1 MLKQTQQ
8 KTKRGWLE
16 RAAGNNPLLVQA
28 LGLTVVIVGAGSLLS
43 ALWVSVIVAV
53 HLIICEV
60 LAAAALKKVP
70 EWLRI
75 AIYFALGLLIA
86 APAAYW
92 LDRSGSTSVV
102 ALRIFTPL
110 LAANTITVA
119 RCERYGVYQT
129 VPKALKDGVANALG
143 FTAVAV
149 VIGFVRE
156 LLGAGTLMGRSIMA
170 VHIRGFLMPFG
181 GFLLLG
187 IMAAGLKFV
196 LQLTGQQ
203 EAEEAMELVPEDRVE
218 RLEKKQQLIE
228 QEEAP
233 AQELKPDEEEW
244 DGNGEDGDT
253 PPKPIPVDQILNDL
267 DGIDIALDDTK
278 GTAQGEKLSM
288 EELEHL
294 LDDLGNH

>member
-28 LGLTVVIVGAGSLLS
+28 LGLTVVIVGATNLVS
-43 ALWVSVIVAV
+43 ALLVSLIVAV

-75 AIYFALGLLIA
+75 AIYFALGLVIA

-92 LDRSGSTSVV
+92 LDRSGSTSMVV
-102 ALRIFTPL
+102 LRIFTPL

-149 VIGFVRE
+149 VVGFLRE
-156 LLGAGTLMGRSIMA
+156 LLGAGTVMGRSVMA

-187 IMAAGLKFV
+187 IMAAGLKFI

-228 QEEAP
+228 QEEQP
-233 AQELKPDEEEW
+233 ERPDEEPEQ
-244 DGNGEDGDT
+244 GGEDEEEYT
-253 PPKPIPVDQILNDL
+253 PPKPIPVDQILGDL
-267 DGIDIALDDTK
+267 DGIEFDFDDVR
-278 GTAQGEKLSM
+278 GDAPARGGKLSM
-288 EELEHL
+288 DELEHL
-294 LDDLGNH
+294 LDDISNQ

>member
-28 LGLTVVIVGAGSLLS
+28 LGLTVVIVGAASLIS
-43 ALWVSVIVAV
+43 ALWVSMIVAV

-75 AIYFALGLLIA
+75 AIYFALGLAIA
-86 APAAYW
+86 TPTAYW
-92 LDRSGSTSVV
+92 LDRSGSTSMVV
-102 ALRIFTPL
+102 LRIFTPL

-129 VPKALKDGVANALG
+129 VPKALKDGIANALG
-143 FTAVAV
+143 FTAVALV
-149 VIGFVRE
+149 VGFVRE
-156 LLGAGTLMGRSIMA
+156 LLGAGTLMGRSVMT

-187 IMAAGLKFV
+187 VMAAGLKFI

-228 QEEAP
+228 QEEQP
-233 AQELKPDEEEW
+233 TPEPEEEQDEEE
-244 DGNGEDGDT
+244 DVL
-253 PPKPIPVDQILNDL
+253 PKPIPVDQILNDL
-267 DGIDIALDDTK
+267 DGIDLALDDVN
-278 GTAQGEKLSM
+278 GTALSEKLSM
-288 EELEHL
+288 EALEHL
-294 LDDLGNH
+294 LDDLSDN

>member
-8 KTKRGWLE
+8 KTKPGWLE

-28 LGLTVVIVGAGSLLS
+28 LGLTVVIVGATSLIS

-75 AIYFALGLLIA
+75 AIYFALGLVIVT
-86 APAAYW
+86 PAAYW
-92 LDRSGSTSVV
+92 LDRSGSTSMVV
-102 ALRIFTPL
+102 LRIFTPL
-110 LAANTITVA
+110 LAVNTITVA
-119 RCERYGVYQT
+119 RCERYAVYQT

-143 FTAVAV
+143 FTAVALV
-149 VIGFVRE
+149 VGFVRE
-156 LLGAGTLMGRSIMA
+156 LLGAGTLMGRSIMT

-187 IMAAGLKFV
+187 VMAAGLKFI

-233 AQELKPDEEEW
+233 PAPEPEEPEQEEEA
-244 DGNGEDGDT
+244 DYT
-253 PPKPIPVDQILNDL
+253 PPKPIPVDQILGDL
-267 DGIDIALDDTK
+267 DGIDLDPDIVRGAALIR
-278 GTAQGEKLSM
+278 GEKLSM

-294 LDDLGNH
+294 LDELSDN